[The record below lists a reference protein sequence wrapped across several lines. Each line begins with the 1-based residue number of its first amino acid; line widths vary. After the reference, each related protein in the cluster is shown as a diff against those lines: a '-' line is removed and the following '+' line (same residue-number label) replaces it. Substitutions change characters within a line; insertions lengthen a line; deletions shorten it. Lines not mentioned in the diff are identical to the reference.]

1 MAPRA
6 YNAGIVG
13 WGDAGLFKGMLV
25 GLPGQ
30 KGVGKLQSVANG
42 RCTLSIFYSIHRSED
57 IECNVSDVTRAFLS
71 PQTRAYVLDKDWT
84 RVGRISDYLQQ
95 ENGLVTY
102 EVRFPNGKQEDFSE
116 VDLYV
121 RPWNAPED
129 PAEMLAA
136 GAAESQFLH
145 DRRQAAL
152 KPLRALTS
160 AAQGL
165 TALLSAGIDF
175 VPHQVAA
182 VRRVLSDPI
191 QRYLLADEVGL
202 GKTIE
207 AGLIIR
213 QHLID
218 NPDTKVLIAT
228 PSALRHQWRKELAEK
243 LRLDQFGE
251 PFECCSHADIA
262 RVTRIPDVLVVDEAH
277 HLVGVEA
284 GPLDAS
290 AARLRE
296 LARDVPVL
304 LLLSATPPLG
314 DEAKFLALLNL
325 LDPLTH
331 PLDDLDGFRAKL
343 KQRRTIGRL
352 LLSLDPDASG
362 LVLRQRGAELVRTFP
377 DDAVVQGLAP
387 RMIAATREAPELLAD
402 LCGALKEHVAD
413 SYRIHH
419 RLIRSRRADAQGWE
433 FQPRGPESDVL
444 THLRIES
451 DPSDG
456 LATILSTIEDWR
468 SAAVDSRVDHDIGA
482 ALLAARY
489 REILDAVSQGSDALR
504 AWLSVATAIFAGE
517 AEILDALREQAEAY
531 DNADRIEIMVEST
544 RRLLKTMRSDTDQPK
559 IVVFATT
566 PAMATAF
573 HNALIE
579 AADGP
584 LCLLLASTINDDDE
598 NVVARFT
605 HSRSAAVLTVDRSAE
620 EGLNLSF
627 ADAIVHLDLPLSA
640 ARIEQRIGR
649 LDRYGRRQGII
660 RHRILLPSDEDNSPF
675 AAWHSFLAEGLSIF
689 YRSISDVQFLLD
701 DFEAQALEALLISG
715 PDALIGLAANIRAQ
729 IAEERK
735 SQDEQYAL
743 DRIALAEEPVE
754 TLIQALDDA
763 EADEAA
769 LEAGVDQWLI
779 GTLQLKKRPFAWPEE
794 DPFKLSIVKQTLIP
808 KSPWQ
813 QQLELNDS
821 QPLTWK
827 RRIATR
833 RTAVTLLRPGTP
845 LIDVVSRFT
854 RWDDRGTAFITHR
867 TVANWLGDA
876 WIGFKL
882 CFTIESNLDIADL
895 LAPSRAELAASRRA
909 QRYFAQTEETLF
921 IDINGDPVIDPLLLL
936 HLSKPYNGHG
946 KRPASDLNLGSRPHI
961 LAEYIDPAAFPAVCR
976 RVRDNARQTFST
988 QPALLEAIKQAT
1000 RLATNDLQRRRSRI
1014 RRRQSAGDTMAR
1026 EDIALIESILPSIA
1040 SPAIRLDAMGCF
1052 ILGTAVPVKFR
1063 HG

>member
-1 MAPRA
+1 
-6 YNAGIVG
+6 
-13 WGDAGLFKGMLV
+13 MLV
-25 GLPGQ
+25 GLPGH
-30 KGVGKLQSVANG
+30 KGVGKLEAAADG
-42 RCTLSIFYSIHRSED
+42 RCSISVFYSLNRRET
-57 IECNVSDVTRAFLS
+57 IECDVSEIERAYLS
-71 PQTRAYVLDKDWT
+71 PQTRAYVRDGDRT
-84 RVGRISDYLQQ
+84 RVGRVRDYLQH

-102 EVRFPNGKQEDFSE
+102 EIRFPNGKQEDFNE
-116 VDLYV
+116 LDLFV

-136 GAAESQFLH
+136 GGAESQFLH

-152 KPLRALTS
+152 TPLRGLSS

-218 NPDTKVLIAT
+218 NPDTEVLIAT
-228 PSALRHQWRKELAEK
+228 PSALCEQWRRELSDK
-243 LRLDQFGE
+243 LRLDQFGA
-251 PFECCSHADIA
+251 PFECCSHTDIA
-262 RVTRIPDVLVVDEAH
+262 RVSRTPDVLVVDEAH
-277 HLVGVEA
+277 HLVGLDD
-284 GPLDAS
+284 GPLAAS

-314 DEAKFLALLNL
+314 EEARFLALLNL

-331 PLDDLDGFRAKL
+331 PLDDLDGFRLKL
-343 KQRRTIGRL
+343 EQRRAIGRL

-362 LVLRQRGAELVRTFP
+362 IVLRQRGAELVRSFP
-377 DDAVVQGLAP
+377 DDPVVQDLAP
-387 RMIAATREAPELLAD
+387 QMIAATRETPERLVD

-413 SYRIHH
+413 SYRIHQ

-433 FQPRGPESDVL
+433 FRPRGPDGGAM
-444 THLRIES
+444 THVRTEG
-451 DPSDG
+451 DPSDD
-456 LATILSTIEDWR
+456 LAVLLGTLEDWR
-468 SAAVDSRVDHDIGA
+468 SAAVDSLVEGGEGA
-482 ALLAARY
+482 PLLSTRY
-489 REILDAVSQGSDALR
+489 RDLLGAVSEGADAFR
-504 AWLSVATAIFAGE
+504 AWLAAATPIFAGE
-517 AEILDALREQAEAY
+517 AEILDALRDQAEEY
-531 DNADRIEIMVEST
+531 DDADRIETMVESV
-544 RRLLKTMRSDTDQPK
+544 RRLIKTLRIDIDHPK

-566 PAMATAF
+566 TGLAAAF
-573 HNALIE
+573 HEALE
-579 AADGP
+579 NGLDDTP
-584 LCLLLASTINDDDE
+584 CLLLVEGGEAGDDDE
-598 NVVARFT
+598 DGVGAFAQAPDT
-605 HSRSAAVLTVDRSAE
+605 AVLIVDRSAE

-627 ADAIVHLDLPLSA
+627 ADAIVHLDLPMSA

-660 RHRILLPSDEDNSPF
+660 RHRILLPSDEDESPF
-675 AAWHSFLAEGLSIF
+675 AAWLTLLADGLSIF
-689 YRSISDVQFLLD
+689 HRSISDVQFLLE
-701 DFEAQALEALLISG
+701 DFETRVLDALLLTG
-715 PDALIGLAANIRAQ
+715 PHALVSLTEEIRSQ
-729 IAEERK
+729 IADERK

-743 DRIALAEEPVE
+743 DRIALAEEPIE
-754 TLIQALDDA
+754 TFIQALDDA

-794 DPFKLSIVKQTLIP
+794 DPFKLGITKETLIP
-808 KSPWQ
+808 RLPWQ
-813 QQLELNDS
+813 QQLELDDS
-821 QPLTWK
+821 QPLSWK

-845 LIDVVSRFT
+845 LVDVLTRFT
-854 RWDDRGTAFITHR
+854 RWDDRGTAFVTYR
-867 TVANWLGDA
+867 PVSDWCNDV

-882 CFTIESNLDIADL
+882 CFTIEPSLDMADL

-909 QRYFAQTEETLF
+909 QRYFAQSEQTLF
-921 IDINGDPVIDPLLLL
+921 IDINGEAVTDPALLAV
-936 HLSKPYNGHG
+936 LSKPYNSHG
-946 KRPASDLNLGSRPHI
+946 KGPSADINLGSRPHI
-961 LAEYIDPAAFPAVCR
+961 LADYIDPSVFPVVCR
-976 RVRDNARQTFST
+976 RVRDGARQTLSE
-988 QPALLEAIKQAT
+988 QPAVLDAITAAT
-1000 RLATNDLQRRRSRI
+1000 TLAASDLQRRRNRLQH
-1014 RRRQSAGDTMAR
+1014 RQSAGDTMAR

-1052 ILGTAVPVKFR
+1052 ILGTAIARSV

>member
-1 MAPRA
+1 
-6 YNAGIVG
+6 
-13 WGDAGLFKGMLV
+13 MLV
-25 GLPGQ
+25 ELPGQ
-30 KGVGKLQSVANG
+30 KGVGKLQSAADG
-42 RCTLSIFYSIHRSED
+42 RCVISIFRSIQHSEE
-57 IECNVSDVTRAFLS
+57 IECEIGAVARAYLS
-71 PQTRAYVLDKDWT
+71 PQTRAYVLDDERM

-102 EVRFPNGKQEDFSE
+102 EVRFPNGKKMDFSE
-116 VDLYV
+116 IELFV

-136 GAAESQFLH
+136 GAAESQYLH

-152 KPLRALTS
+152 SPLRTLTS

-165 TALLSAGIDF
+165 TALISAGIDF

-218 NPDTKVLIAT
+218 NPDTEVLIAT
-228 PSALRHQWRKELAEK
+228 PGALCEQWRRELSEK

-262 RVTRIPDVLVVDEAH
+262 RVTRTPDVLVVDEAH
-277 HLVGVEA
+277 HLVGLEG
-284 GPLDAS
+284 GPLAAS
-290 AARLRE
+290 ATRLRE

-314 DEAKFLALLNL
+314 EEARFLALLNL

-331 PLDDLDGFRAKL
+331 PLDDLDGFRLKL
-343 KQRRTIGRL
+343 EQRRAIGRL

-362 LVLRQRGAELVRTFP
+362 IVLRQRGAELVRSFP
-377 DDAVVQGLAP
+377 DDPVVQDLAP
-387 RMIAATREAPELLAD
+387 QLIEATRAAPERLVD

-413 SYRIHH
+413 SYRIHQ

-433 FQPRGPESDVL
+433 FRPRGPDGGAMPHVRTEG
-444 THLRIES
+444 
-451 DPSDG
+451 DPSDSLVVLLG
-456 LATILSTIEDWR
+456 TIEDWR
-468 SAAVDSRVDHDIGA
+468 SAAVDSLVDGNA
-482 ALLAARY
+482 GSPLLAARY
-489 REILDAVSQGSDALR
+489 RDLLGAVSEGADALR
-504 AWLSVATAIFAGE
+504 VWLASVVPIFAGE
-517 AEILDALREQAEAY
+517 AEILDALRDQAEEY
-531 DNADRIEIMVEST
+531 DDADRIETMVESV
-544 RRLLKTMRSDTDQPK
+544 RRLIKTLRTDVAHPK
-559 IVVFATT
+559 IVVFAT
-566 PAMATAF
+566 ATALAAAF
-573 HNALIE
+573 HEALE
-579 AADGP
+579 DELDDTP
-584 LCLLLASTINDDDE
+584 CLLLIEGGEAVDDDE
-598 NVVARFT
+598 EGVAAFAQAPD
-605 HSRSAAVLTVDRSAE
+605 AAVLIVDRSAE

-649 LDRYGRRQGII
+649 LDRYGRRHGII
-660 RHRILLPSDEDNSPF
+660 RHRILLPSDEDECAFS
-675 AAWHSFLAEGLSIF
+675 AWQTLLADGLSIF
-689 YRSISDVQFLLD
+689 HRSISDVQFLLE
-701 DFEAQALEALLISG
+701 DFETRALDALLMTG
-715 PDALIGLAANIRAQ
+715 PDALVGLAEEIRSQ
-729 IAEERK
+729 IADERK

-754 TLIQALDDA
+754 TFIQALDDA

-769 LEAGVDQWLI
+769 LETGVDRWLI
-779 GTLQLKKRPFAWPEE
+779 GALQLKKRPFAWPEE
-794 DPFKLSIVKQTLIP
+794 DPFKLGITKQTLIP
-808 KSPWQ
+808 RIPWQ
-813 QQLELNDS
+813 QQLELDDS
-821 QPLTWK
+821 QPLSWK

-833 RTAVTLLRPGTP
+833 RAAVTLLRPGTP
-845 LIDVVSRFT
+845 LIDMLVRFT
-854 RWDDRGTAFITHR
+854 RWDDRGTAFVTYR
-867 TVANWLGDA
+867 PVADWRDDA

-882 CFTIESNLDIADL
+882 CFTIEPSLDMADL

-909 QRYFAQTEETLF
+909 QRYFAQREQTLF
-921 IDINGDPVIDPLLLL
+921 IDINGDTVTNPALLAV
-936 HLSKPYNGHG
+936 LSKPYNGHVKG
-946 KRPASDLNLGSRPHI
+946 PGSDINLGSRPHI
-961 LAEYIDPAAFPAVCR
+961 LADYIDLAAFPAVCR
-976 RVRDNARQTFST
+976 SVRDGARQTLSE
-988 QPALLEAIKQAT
+988 QPAVLEMITAAMT
-1000 RLATNDLQRRRSRI
+1000 LAASDLQRRRNRLQ
-1014 RRRQSAGDTMAR
+1014 RRQSAGDTMAR

-1052 ILGTAVPVKFR
+1052 ILGGAIAKSA

>member
-1 MAPRA
+1 
-6 YNAGIVG
+6 
-13 WGDAGLFKGMLV
+13 MLV

-30 KGVGKLQSVANG
+30 KGVGKLQSAADG
-42 RCTLSIFYSIHRSED
+42 RCTVSIFYSIQRGED
-57 IECNVSDVTRAFLS
+57 IECDVSEVTRAFLS
-71 PQTRAYVLDKDWT
+71 PQTRAYVLDEDRM

-102 EVRFPNGKQEDFSE
+102 EVRFPNGKQKDFSE
-116 VDLYV
+116 VDLFV

-152 KPLRALTS
+152 TPLRALTS

-218 NPDTKVLIAT
+218 NPETEVLIAT
-228 PSALRHQWRKELAEK
+228 PSALCGQWRHELAEK

-251 PFECCSHADIA
+251 PFECCSHADLV

-277 HLVGVEA
+277 HLVGLEA
-284 GPLDAS
+284 GPLAAS
-290 AARLRE
+290 AARLRD

-314 DEAKFLALLNL
+314 EKAKFLALLNL

-331 PLDDLDGFRAKL
+331 PLDDLDGFRVKL
-343 KQRRTIGRL
+343 EQRRAIGRL

-362 LVLRQRGAELVRTFP
+362 LVLRQRGAELERTFP
-377 DDAVVQGLAP
+377 DDPVVQSLAP
-387 RMIAATREAPELLAD
+387 QMIAATREAPERLVD
-402 LCGALKEHVAD
+402 LCGALKEHIAD
-413 SYRIHH
+413 SYRIHQ

-433 FQPRGPESDVL
+433 FRPRGPDGHAL

-451 DPSDG
+451 DPSDD
-456 LATILSTIEDWR
+456 LATLLSTLEDWR

-482 ALLAARY
+482 SMLASRY
-489 REILDAVSQGSDALR
+489 RDILEAISQGSDVLR
-504 AWLSVATAIFAGE
+504 AWLEDATAIFNGE
-517 AEILDALREQAEAY
+517 AEILDALREQAEDY
-531 DNADRIEIMVEST
+531 DDADRIETMVEST
-544 RRLLKTMRSDTDQPK
+544 RRLVKTLRSDIDHPK
-559 IVVFATT
+559 IVVFASA

-573 HNALIE
+573 HDALIE
-579 AADGP
+579 AVDGP
-584 LCLLLASTINDDDE
+584 LCLRLVDAVDGDEDLDDE
-598 NVVARFT
+598 DVAAQFA
-605 HSRSAAVLTVDRSAE
+605 HSQGAAILTVDRSAE

-649 LDRYGRRQGII
+649 LDRYGRLQGII
-660 RHRILLPSDEDNSPF
+660 RHRILLPSDEDDSPF
-675 AAWHSFLAEGLSIF
+675 AAWQTLLAQGFSIF
-689 YRSISDVQFLLD
+689 HRSISDVQFLLD
-701 DFEAQALEALLISG
+701 DFETRALEALLMSG
-715 PDALIGLAANIRAQ
+715 PDALVGFAADIRAQ

-754 TLIQALDDA
+754 TFIQALDDA

-779 GTLQLKKRPFAWPEE
+779 GALQLKKRPFAWPEE
-794 DPFKLSIVKQTLIP
+794 DPFKLGIVKQTLIP
-808 KSPWQ
+808 KLPWQ
-813 QQLELNDS
+813 QQLELDDS
-821 QPLTWK
+821 QPLSWK

-845 LIDVVSRFT
+845 LIDVLTRFT

-867 TVANWLGDA
+867 TVADWLGDA

-882 CFTIESNLDIADL
+882 CFTIEPSLDIADL
-895 LAPSRAELAASRRA
+895 LAPSRAELASSRRA
-909 QRYFAQTEETLF
+909 QRYFAQSEDTLF
-921 IDINGDPVIDPLLLL
+921 IDINGDPVTDPVLLA
-936 HLSKPYNGHG
+936 HLSKSYDGHG
-946 KRPASDLNLGSRPHI
+946 KGPGADLNLGSRPHI
-961 LAEYIDPAAFPAVCR
+961 LAEFINAAAFPAVCR
-976 RVRDNARQTFST
+976 RVRDNARQTLSA
-988 QPALLEAIKQAT
+988 QPAVLDAIKAAT
-1000 RLATNDLQRRRSRI
+1000 TLAASDLQRRKSRLE
-1014 RRRQSAGDTMAR
+1014 RRQSAGDSMVR

-1052 ILGTAVPVKFR
+1052 ILGTALPTR
-1063 HG
+1063 SSHG

>member
-1 MAPRA
+1 MTRRA
-6 YNAGIVG
+6 IGGNRQ
-13 WGDAGLFKGMLV
+13 GDAGLFRGMLV
-25 GLPGQ
+25 ELPGQ
-30 KGVGKLQSVANG
+30 KGVGKLQSAAEG
-42 RCTLSIFYSIHRSED
+42 RCVISIFHSIQRSED
-57 IECNVSDVTRAFLS
+57 IECEVGAVARAYLS
-71 PQTRAYVLDKDWT
+71 PQTRAYVLDEDRM

-102 EVRFPNGKQEDFSE
+102 EVRFPNGKQKDFTE
-116 VDLYV
+116 IDLFV

-136 GAAESQFLH
+136 GASESQYLH

-152 KPLRALTS
+152 TPLRALTS

-218 NPDTKVLIAT
+218 NPDTEVLIAT
-228 PSALRHQWRKELAEK
+228 PSALCEQWRRELSEK

-251 PFECCSHADIA
+251 PFECCSHAEIA
-262 RVTRIPDVLVVDEAH
+262 RVARTPDVLVVDEAH
-277 HLVGVEA
+277 HLVGLED
-284 GPLDAS
+284 GLLSAS
-290 AARLRE
+290 AARLRQ

-314 DEAKFLALLNL
+314 EEARFLALLNL

-331 PLDDLDGFRAKL
+331 PLDDLEGFRLKL
-343 KQRRTIGRL
+343 EQRRAIGRL

-362 LVLRQRGAELVRTFP
+362 IVLRQRGAELVRSFP
-377 DDAVVQGLAP
+377 DDPVVQDLAP
-387 RMIAATREAPELLAD
+387 QLIEATREAPERLVD
-402 LCGALKEHVAD
+402 LCGALKEHIAD
-413 SYRIHH
+413 SYRIHQ

-433 FQPRGPESDVL
+433 FRPRGPDGGAM
-444 THLRIES
+444 THVRTEG
-451 DPSDG
+451 DPSDD
-456 LATILSTIEDWR
+456 LAVLLGTLEDWR
-468 SAAVDSRVDHDIGA
+468 SAAVDSLVDGDAGSP
-482 ALLAARY
+482 LLAARY
-489 REILDAVSQGSDALR
+489 RDLLGAVSGGADALR
-504 AWLSVATAIFAGE
+504 AWLAGAMPIFAGE
-517 AEILDALREQAEAY
+517 AEILDALREQAQDY
-531 DNADRIEIMVEST
+531 DDADRIETMVESV
-544 RRLLKTMRSDTDQPK
+544 RRLIKTLRADVDHPK
-559 IVVFATT
+559 IVVFAT
-566 PAMATAF
+566 AEALATAF
-573 HNALIE
+573 HEALEE
-579 AADGP
+579 ALSDTPCFLLVSGGDAGDDNEDG
-584 LCLLLASTINDDDE
+584 
-598 NVVARFT
+598 VAAFAQAPD
-605 HSRSAAVLTVDRSAE
+605 AAVLIGDRTAE

-660 RHRILLPSDEDNSPF
+660 RHRILLPSDEDESPF
-675 AAWHSFLAEGLSIF
+675 AAWQALLADGLSIF
-689 YRSISDVQFLLD
+689 HRSISDVQFLLD
-701 DFEAQALEALLISG
+701 DFETRTLDTLLMTG
-715 PDALIGLAANIRAQ
+715 PDALIALAEEIKGQ
-729 IAEERK
+729 IADERK

-754 TLIQALDDA
+754 TFIQALDDA

-779 GTLQLKKRPFAWPEE
+779 GTLQLKKRPYAWPEE
-794 DPFKLSIVKQTLIP
+794 DPFKLGMTKQTLIP
-808 KSPWQ
+808 RLPWQ
-813 QQLELNDS
+813 QQLELDDS
-821 QPLTWK
+821 QPLSWK

-845 LIDVVSRFT
+845 LIDVLTRFT
-854 RWDDRGTAFITHR
+854 RWDDRGTAFVTYR
-867 TVANWLGDA
+867 PVADWLGDP

-882 CFTIESNLDIADL
+882 CFTIEPSLDIADL

-909 QRYFAQTEETLF
+909 QRYFAQSEQTLF
-921 IDINGDPVIDPLLLL
+921 IDVNGDAVADPALLGV
-936 HLSKPYNGHG
+936 LSKPYNGHG
-946 KRPASDLNLGSRPHI
+946 KGPNADINLGSRPHI
-961 LAEYIDPAAFPAVCR
+961 LAGYIDPAAFPAVCR
-976 RVRDNARQTFST
+976 RVRDGARQTLSE
-988 QPALLEAIKQAT
+988 QPAFLDAITAAAN
-1000 RLATNDLQRRRSRI
+1000 LAKSDLQRRRNRLQ
-1014 RRRQSAGDTMAR
+1014 RRQSAGDTMAR

-1040 SPAIRLDAMGCF
+1040 SPTIRLDAMGCF
-1052 ILGTAVPVKFR
+1052 ILGAALPR
-1063 HG
+1063 SANG

>member
-1 MAPRA
+1 
-6 YNAGIVG
+6 
-13 WGDAGLFKGMLV
+13 MLV

-30 KGVGKLQSVANG
+30 KGVGKLQSAVDG
-42 RCTLSIFYSIHRSED
+42 RCTVSIFHSIQRSEE
-57 IECNVSDVTRAFLS
+57 IECDVDDVARAYLS
-71 PQTRAYVLDKDWT
+71 PQTRAYVLDDERM
-84 RVGRISDYLQQ
+84 RVGRISDYLQH
-95 ENGLVTY
+95 ENGLITY
-102 EVRFPNGKQEDFSE
+102 EVRFPNGKQKDFSE
-116 VDLYV
+116 VDLFV

-136 GAAESQFLH
+136 GAAESQYLH

-152 KPLRALTS
+152 TPLRTLTS

-218 NPDTKVLIAT
+218 NPDTEVLIAT
-228 PSALRHQWRKELAEK
+228 PGALCEQWRRELSEK

-262 RVTRIPDVLVVDEAH
+262 RVTRTPDVLVVDEAH
-277 HLVGVEA
+277 HLVGLEG
-284 GPLDAS
+284 GPLAAS
-290 AARLRE
+290 ATRLRE

-314 DEAKFLALLNL
+314 EEARFLALLNL

-331 PLDDLDGFRAKL
+331 PLDDLDGFRLKL
-343 KQRRTIGRL
+343 EQRRAIGRL

-362 LVLRQRGAELVRTFP
+362 IVLRQRGAELVRSFP
-377 DDAVVQGLAP
+377 DDPVVQDLAP
-387 RMIAATREAPELLAD
+387 QLIEATRAEPERLVD

-413 SYRIHH
+413 SYRIHQ

-433 FQPRGPESDVL
+433 FRPRGPDGAAM
-444 THLRIES
+444 THVRTEG
-451 DPSDG
+451 DPSDDLVVLLG
-456 LATILSTIEDWR
+456 TIEDWR
-468 SAAVDSRVDHDIGA
+468 SAAVDSLVDGDAGSP
-482 ALLAARY
+482 LLAARY
-489 REILDAVSQGSDALR
+489 RDLLGAVSEGADALR
-504 AWLSVATAIFAGE
+504 VWLASVVPIFAGE
-517 AEILDALREQAEAY
+517 AEILDALRDQAEEY
-531 DNADRIEIMVEST
+531 DDADRIETMVESV
-544 RRLLKTMRSDTDQPK
+544 RRLIKTLRADVDHPK
-559 IVVFATT
+559 IVVFAT
-566 PAMATAF
+566 ATALAAAF
-573 HNALIE
+573 HEALE
-579 AADGP
+579 DALDGTP
-584 LCLLLASTINDDDE
+584 CLLIIEGGDAVDDDE
-598 NVVARFT
+598 DGVSAFEQAPD
-605 HSRSAAVLTVDRSAE
+605 AAVLIVDRTAE

-649 LDRYGRRQGII
+649 LDRYGRRHGII
-660 RHRILLPSDEDNSPF
+660 RHRILLPSDEDESAF
-675 AAWHSFLAEGLSIF
+675 SAWQTLLADGLSIF
-689 YRSISDVQFLLD
+689 HRSISDVQFLLE
-701 DFEAQALEALLISG
+701 DFETRALDALLMTG
-715 PDALIGLAANIRAQ
+715 PDALVGLAEEIRSQ

-754 TLIQALDDA
+754 TFIQALDDA

-769 LEAGVDQWLI
+769 LEAGVDRWLI

-794 DPFKLSIVKQTLIP
+794 DPFKLGITKQTLIP
-808 KSPWQ
+808 RLPWQ
-813 QQLELNDS
+813 QLLELDDS

-833 RTAVTLLRPGTP
+833 RTVVTLLRPGTP
-845 LIDVVSRFT
+845 LIDVLARFT
-854 RWDDRGTAFITHR
+854 RWDDRGTAFVTYR
-867 TVANWLGDA
+867 PVADWRDDA

-882 CFTIESNLDIADL
+882 CFTIEPSLDMADL

-909 QRYFAQTEETLF
+909 QRYFAQSEQTLF
-921 IDINGDPVIDPLLLL
+921 IDINGDAVTDPTLLAA
-936 HLSKPYNGHG
+936 LSKPYSGHG
-946 KRPASDLNLGSRPHI
+946 NGPSADINLGSRPHI
-961 LAEYIDPAAFPAVCR
+961 LADYIDPAAFPAVCR
-976 RVRDNARQTFST
+976 RVRDGARQTLSE
-988 QPALLEAIKQAT
+988 QPAVLEAITAAT
-1000 RLATNDLQRRRSRI
+1000 ALAASDLQRRRNRLQ
-1014 RRRQSAGDTMAR
+1014 RRQSAGDTMAR

-1052 ILGTAVPVKFR
+1052 ILGGALTRSAR
-1063 HG
+1063 G

>member
-1 MAPRA
+1 
-6 YNAGIVG
+6 
-13 WGDAGLFKGMLV
+13 MLV
-25 GLPGQ
+25 ELPGQ
-30 KGVGKLQSVANG
+30 KGVGKLQSAAEG
-42 RCTLSIFYSIHRSED
+42 RCVVSIFHSIQRSED
-57 IECNVSDVTRAFLS
+57 IECEVGAVVRAYLS
-71 PQTRAYVLDKDWT
+71 PQTRAYVLDDERM

-102 EVRFPNGKQEDFSE
+102 EVRFPNGKQKDFSE
-116 VDLYV
+116 IDLFV

-136 GAAESQFLH
+136 GAAESQYLH

-152 KPLRALTS
+152 TPLRSLTS

-165 TALLSAGIDF
+165 TSLLSAGIDF

-218 NPDTKVLIAT
+218 NPDTEVLIAT
-228 PSALRHQWRKELAEK
+228 PSALCEQWRRELSEK

-251 PFECCSHADIA
+251 PFECCSHAEIERVA
-262 RVTRIPDVLVVDEAH
+262 RTPDVLVVDEAH
-277 HLVGVEA
+277 HLVGFED
-284 GPLDAS
+284 GPHSAS

-314 DEAKFLALLNL
+314 EEAGFLALLNL

-331 PLDDLDGFRAKL
+331 PLDDLDGFRLKL
-343 KQRRTIGRL
+343 EQRRAIGRL

-362 LVLRQRGAELVRTFP
+362 IVLRQRGAELVRSFP
-377 DDAVVQGLAP
+377 DDPVVQVLAP
-387 RMIAATREAPELLAD
+387 RLIEATREAPERLVD
-402 LCGALKEHVAD
+402 LCGALKEHIAD
-413 SYRIHH
+413 SYRIHQ

-433 FQPRGPESDVL
+433 FRPRGPDGGAM
-444 THLRIES
+444 THVRTEG
-451 DPSDG
+451 DPSDK
-456 LATILSTIEDWR
+456 LAVLLGTLEDWR
-468 SAAVDSRVDHDIGA
+468 SAAVDSLVDGDAGA
-482 ALLAARY
+482 PLLAARY
-489 REILDAVSQGSDALR
+489 RNLLGAVSEGADALR
-504 AWLSVATAIFAGE
+504 ALLAGVMPIFAGE
-517 AEILDALREQAEAY
+517 AEILDALREQAQDY
-531 DNADRIEIMVEST
+531 DDADRIATMVESV
-544 RRLLKTMRSDTDQPK
+544 RRLIKTLRADVDQPK
-559 IVVFATT
+559 IVVFAT
-566 PAMATAF
+566 AEALATAF
-573 HNALIE
+573 HGALEE
-579 AADGP
+579 ALGDTLCFLLVSGGDAGEDG
-584 LCLLLASTINDDDE
+584 
-598 NVVARFT
+598 VAAFAQVPD
-605 HSRSAAVLTVDRSAE
+605 AAVLIGDRTAE

-660 RHRILLPSDEDNSPF
+660 RHRILLPSDEDESPF
-675 AAWHSFLAEGLSIF
+675 AAWLALLADGLSIF
-689 YRSISDVQFLLD
+689 HRSISDVQFLLE
-701 DFEAQALEALLISG
+701 DFETRALDTLLMSG
-715 PDALIGLAANIRAQ
+715 PNALVALAEEIKGQ
-729 IAEERK
+729 IADERK

-754 TLIQALDDA
+754 TFIQALDDA

-779 GTLQLKKRPFAWPEE
+779 DTLQLKKRPYAWPEE
-794 DPFKLSIVKQTLIP
+794 DPFKLGITKQTLIP
-808 KSPWQ
+808 RLPWQ
-813 QQLELNDS
+813 QQLELDDS
-821 QPLTWK
+821 QPLSWK

-845 LIDVVSRFT
+845 LIDVLARFT
-854 RWDDRGTAFITHR
+854 RWDDRGTAFVTYR
-867 TVANWLGDA
+867 PVADWFGDA

-882 CFTIESNLDIADL
+882 CFTIEPNLDIADL

-909 QRYFAQTEETLF
+909 QRYFAQSEQTLF
-921 IDINGDPVIDPLLLL
+921 IDINGETVIDPALLAI
-936 HLSKPYNGHG
+936 LSKPYNGHG
-946 KRPASDLNLGSRPHI
+946 KGPSADINLGSRPRI
-961 LAEYIDPAAFPAVCR
+961 LADYIDPAVFPAVCR
-976 RVRDNARQTFST
+976 RVRNGARQTLSE
-988 QPALLEAIKQAT
+988 QPAVLDAITAAT
-1000 RLATNDLQRRRSRI
+1000 TLAASDLQRRRNRLQ
-1014 RRRQSAGDTMAR
+1014 RRQSAGDSMAR

-1052 ILGTAVPVKFR
+1052 ILGGALAR
-1063 HG
+1063 SAHG

>member
-1 MAPRA
+1 M
-6 YNAGIVG
+6 
-13 WGDAGLFKGMLV
+13 
-25 GLPGQ
+25 PGG
-30 KGVGKLQSVANG
+30 KGVGKLQSVIDG
-42 RCTLSIFYSIHRSED
+42 RCTVSIFYSIQRSED
-57 IECNVSDVTRAFLS
+57 IECDVSDVARAFLS
-71 PQTRAYVLDKDWT
+71 PQTRAYVLDNDRI

-95 ENGLVTY
+95 ESGLVTY
-102 EVRFPNGKQEDFSE
+102 EVRFPNGQQKDFSE
-116 VDLYV
+116 IDLFV

-152 KPLRALTS
+152 TPLRALTS

-165 TALLSAGIDF
+165 TALLSAGVDF

-218 NPDTKVLIAT
+218 NPETEVLIAT
-228 PSALRHQWRKELAEK
+228 PSALCGQWQQELAEK

-262 RVTRIPDVLVVDEAH
+262 RVTRTPDVLVVDEAH
-277 HLVGVEA
+277 HLVGLEA
-284 GPLDAS
+284 GPLAAS
-290 AARLRE
+290 ATRLRE

-314 DEAKFLALLNL
+314 EEAKFLALLNL

-331 PLDDLDGFRAKL
+331 PLDDLDGFRVKL
-343 KQRRTIGRL
+343 EQRRAIGRL

-362 LVLRQRGAELVRTFP
+362 LVLRQRGTELERTFP
-377 DDAVVQGLAP
+377 DDPVVQSLAP
-387 RMIAATREAPELLAD
+387 QMIAATREAPERLVD
-402 LCGALKEHVAD
+402 LCGALKEHIAD
-413 SYRIHH
+413 SYRIHQ

-433 FQPRGPESDVL
+433 FRPRGPEGNAL
-444 THLRIES
+444 THLRAES
-451 DPSDG
+451 DPSDD
-456 LATILSTIEDWR
+456 LAVLLSTLEDWR
-468 SAAVDSRVDHDIGA
+468 SAAVDSRVDNDIGA
-482 ALLAARY
+482 APLASRY
-489 REILDAVSQGSDALR
+489 RDILGAISEGSDALR
-504 AWLSVATAIFAGE
+504 AWLAGATALFAGE
-517 AEILDALREQAEAY
+517 AEILDALRQQAEDY
-531 DNADRIEIMVEST
+531 DDADRVETMVEST
-544 RRLLKTMRSDTDQPK
+544 RRLLKTLRSDIEHPK
-559 IVVFATT
+559 IVVFASA

-573 HNALIE
+573 HEALIN
-579 AADGP
+579 AVDGS
-584 LCLLLASTINDDDE
+584 LCLRPADAYDGHDDLDDQD
-598 NVVARFT
+598 VVAQFA
-605 HSRSAAVLTVDRSAE
+605 HSQGAAILTVDRSAE

-660 RHRILLPSDEDNSPF
+660 RHRILLPSDEDDSPF
-675 AAWHSFLAEGLSIF
+675 AAWQTLLAEGFSIF
-689 YRSISDVQFLLD
+689 HRSISDVQFLLD
-701 DFEAQALEALLISG
+701 GFEAQALEALLMSG
-715 PDALIGLAANIRAQ
+715 PDALLGLAADIRAQ

-754 TLIQALDDA
+754 TFIQALDDA

-794 DPFKLSIVKQTLIP
+794 DPFKLGIVKQTLIP
-808 KSPWQ
+808 KLPWQ
-813 QQLELNDS
+813 QQLALDDS
-821 QPLTWK
+821 QPLSWK

-845 LIDVVSRFT
+845 LIDVLSRFT

-867 TVANWLGDA
+867 TVTDWLGDA

-882 CFTIESNLDIADL
+882 CFTVEPSLDIADL

-909 QRYFAQTEETLF
+909 QRYFAQSEETLF
-921 IDINGDPVIDPLLLL
+921 IDINGDPVTDPLVLS
-936 HLSKPYNGHG
+936 HLFKPYDGHRKG
-946 KRPASDLNLGSRPHI
+946 PGIDLNLGSRPLI
-961 LAEYIDPAAFPAVCR
+961 LAEFIDPALFPAVCR
-976 RVRDNARQTFST
+976 RVRDNARQTLSA
-988 QPALLEAIKQAT
+988 QPAVLDAIKAAT
-1000 RLATNDLQRRRSRI
+1000 TLAASDLQRRKSRLQ
-1014 RRRQSAGDTMAR
+1014 RRQSAGDKMAR

-1052 ILGTAVPVKFR
+1052 ILGTAIHAR
-1063 HG
+1063 SGLG

>member
-1 MAPRA
+1 
-6 YNAGIVG
+6 
-13 WGDAGLFKGMLV
+13 MLV
-25 GLPGQ
+25 ELPGQ
-30 KGVGKLQSVANG
+30 KGVGKLQSAAEG
-42 RCTLSIFYSIHRSED
+42 RCVVSIFHSIQRSED
-57 IECNVSDVTRAFLS
+57 IECEVGAVVRAYLS
-71 PQTRAYVLDKDWT
+71 PQTRAYVLDDERM

-102 EVRFPNGKQEDFSE
+102 EVRFPNGKQKDFSE
-116 VDLYV
+116 IDLFV

-136 GAAESQFLH
+136 GAAESQYLH

-152 KPLRALTS
+152 TPLRSLTS

-165 TALLSAGIDF
+165 TSLLSAGIDF

-218 NPDTKVLIAT
+218 NPDTEVLIAT
-228 PSALRHQWRKELAEK
+228 PSALCEQWRRELSEK

-251 PFECCSHADIA
+251 PFECCSHAEIERVA
-262 RVTRIPDVLVVDEAH
+262 RTPDVLVVDEAH
-277 HLVGVEA
+277 HLVGLED
-284 GPLDAS
+284 GPLSAS

-314 DEAKFLALLNL
+314 EEARFLALLNL

-331 PLDDLDGFRAKL
+331 PLDDLDGFRLKL
-343 KQRRTIGRL
+343 EQRRAIGRL

-362 LVLRQRGAELVRTFP
+362 IVLRQRGAELVRSFP
-377 DDAVVQGLAP
+377 DDPVVQDLAP
-387 RMIAATREAPELLAD
+387 QLIEATREAPERLVD
-402 LCGALKEHVAD
+402 LCGALKEHIAD
-413 SYRIHH
+413 SYRIHQ

-433 FQPRGPESDVL
+433 FRPRGPDGGAL
-444 THLRIES
+444 THVRTEG
-451 DPSDG
+451 DPSDN
-456 LATILSTIEDWR
+456 LAVLLGTLEDWR
-468 SAAVDSRVDHDIGA
+468 SAAVDSLVDGDA
-482 ALLAARY
+482 RAPLLAARY
-489 REILDAVSQGSDALR
+489 RDLLGAVSQGADALR
-504 AWLSVATAIFAGE
+504 AWLAGVMPIFAGE
-517 AEILDALREQAEAY
+517 AEILDALREQAQGY
-531 DNADRIEIMVEST
+531 DDADRTETMVESV
-544 RRLLKTMRSDTDQPK
+544 RRLIKTLRADVDQPK
-559 IVVFATT
+559 IVVFAT
-566 PAMATAF
+566 AEALATAF
-573 HNALIE
+573 HGALEE
-579 AADGP
+579 ALGDTPCFLLVSGNDAGEDG
-584 LCLLLASTINDDDE
+584 
-598 NVVARFT
+598 VAAFAQVPD
-605 HSRSAAVLTVDRSAE
+605 AAVLIGDRTAE

-660 RHRILLPSDEDNSPF
+660 RHRILLPSDEDESPF
-675 AAWHSFLAEGLSIF
+675 AAWQALLADGLEIF
-689 YRSISDVQFLLD
+689 HRSISDVQFLLE
-701 DFEAQALEALLISG
+701 DFETRALDTLLMTGPNALV
-715 PDALIGLAANIRAQ
+715 ALAEEIKGQ
-729 IAEERK
+729 IADERK

-754 TLIQALDDA
+754 TFIQALDDA

-779 GTLQLKKRPFAWPEE
+779 DTLQLKKRPYAWPEE
-794 DPFKLSIVKQTLIP
+794 DPFKLGITKQTLIP
-808 KSPWQ
+808 RLPWQ
-813 QQLELNDS
+813 QQLELDDS
-821 QPLTWK
+821 QPLSWK

-845 LIDVVSRFT
+845 LIDVLARFT
-854 RWDDRGTAFITHR
+854 RWDDRGTAFVTYR
-867 TVANWLGDA
+867 PVVDWLGDA

-882 CFTIESNLDIADL
+882 CFTIEPSLDIADL

-909 QRYFAQTEETLF
+909 QRYFAQSEQTLF
-921 IDINGDPVIDPLLLL
+921 VDINGEMVVDPALLGV
-936 HLSKPYNGHG
+936 LSKPYNGHG
-946 KRPASDLNLGSRPHI
+946 KGPNADINLGSRPHI
-961 LAEYIDPAAFPAVCR
+961 LAGYIDPAAFPAVCR
-976 RVRDNARQTFST
+976 RVRDGARQTLSE
-988 QPALLEAIKQAT
+988 QPAFLDAITAAAN
-1000 RLATNDLQRRRSRI
+1000 LAASDLQRRRNRLQ
-1014 RRRQSAGDTMAR
+1014 RRQSAGDRMAR
-1026 EDIALIESILPSIA
+1026 EDIALIESILPSIG

-1052 ILGTAVPVKFR
+1052 ILGAALPR
-1063 HG
+1063 SANG

>member
-1 MAPRA
+1 
-6 YNAGIVG
+6 
-13 WGDAGLFKGMLV
+13 MLV

-30 KGVGKLQSVANG
+30 KGIGKLQSATDG
-42 RCTLSIFYSIHRSED
+42 RCTVSIFHSIQRSEE
-57 IECNVSDVTRAFLS
+57 IECVVDDIARAFLS
-71 PQTRAYVLDKDWT
+71 PQTRAYVFDDERM
-84 RVGRISDYLQQ
+84 RVGRISDYLQH

-102 EVRFPNGKQEDFSE
+102 EVRFPNGKLKDFSE
-116 VDLYV
+116 VDLFV

-152 KPLRALTS
+152 TPLRTLSS

-218 NPDTKVLIAT
+218 NPDTEVLIAT
-228 PSALRHQWRKELAEK
+228 PGALCEQWRRELSEK

-251 PFECCSHADIA
+251 PFECCSHADFA
-262 RVTRIPDVLVVDEAH
+262 RVTRTPDVLVVDEAH
-277 HLVGVEA
+277 HLVGLEG
-284 GPLDAS
+284 GPLAAS
-290 AARLRE
+290 ATRLRE

-314 DEAKFLALLNL
+314 EEARFLALLNL

-331 PLDDLDGFRAKL
+331 PLDDLDGFRLKL
-343 KQRRTIGRL
+343 EQRRAIGRL

-362 LVLRQRGAELVRTFP
+362 IVLRQRGAELVRSFP
-377 DDAVVQGLAP
+377 DDPVVQDLAP
-387 RMIAATREAPELLAD
+387 QLIEATRAAPERLVD

-413 SYRIHH
+413 SYRIHQ

-433 FQPRGPESDVL
+433 FRPRGPDGGAM
-444 THLRIES
+444 THVRTEG
-451 DPSDG
+451 DPSDDLVVLLG
-456 LATILSTIEDWR
+456 MIEDWR
-468 SAAVDSRVDHDIGA
+468 SAAVDSLVDGDAGSP
-482 ALLAARY
+482 LLAARY
-489 REILDAVSQGSDALR
+489 RDLLSAVSEGADALR
-504 AWLSVATAIFAGE
+504 VWLASVVPIFAGE
-517 AEILDALREQAEAY
+517 AEILDALRDQAEEY
-531 DNADRIEIMVEST
+531 DDADRIETMVESV
-544 RRLLKTMRSDTDQPK
+544 RRLIKTLRADVDHPK
-559 IVVFATT
+559 IVVFAT
-566 PAMATAF
+566 ATALAAAF
-573 HNALIE
+573 HEALE
-579 AADGP
+579 DALDDTP
-584 LCLLLASTINDDDE
+584 CLLLIEGGEAVDDDE
-598 NVVARFT
+598 EGVAAFAQAPD
-605 HSRSAAVLTVDRSAE
+605 AAVLIIDRTAE

-649 LDRYGRRQGII
+649 LDRYGRRHGII
-660 RHRILLPSDEDNSPF
+660 RHRILLPSDEDESAF
-675 AAWHSFLAEGLSIF
+675 SAWQTLLADGLSIF
-689 YRSISDVQFLLD
+689 HHSISDVQFLLE
-701 DFEAQALEALLISG
+701 DFETRALDALLMTG
-715 PDALIGLAANIRAQ
+715 PDALVGLAEEIRRQ

-754 TLIQALDDA
+754 TFIQALDDA

-794 DPFKLSIVKQTLIP
+794 DPFKLGITKQTLIP
-808 KSPWQ
+808 RLPWQ
-813 QQLELNDS
+813 QLLELDDN

-845 LIDVVSRFT
+845 LIDVLARFT
-854 RWDDRGTAFITHR
+854 RWDDRGTAFVTYR
-867 TVANWLGDA
+867 PVADWRDDA

-882 CFTIESNLDIADL
+882 CFTIEPSLDMADL

-909 QRYFAQTEETLF
+909 QRYFAQSEQTLF
-921 IDINGDPVIDPLLLL
+921 IDINGDAVTDPTLLAA
-936 HLSKPYNGHG
+936 LSKPYSGHG
-946 KRPASDLNLGSRPHI
+946 NGPSADINLGSRPHI
-961 LAEYIDPAAFPAVCR
+961 LADYIDSAAFPAVCR
-976 RVRDNARQTFST
+976 RVRDGARQTLSE
-988 QPALLEAIKQAT
+988 QPAVLEAITAAT
-1000 RLATNDLQRRRSRI
+1000 TLAASDLQRRRNRLQ
-1014 RRRQSAGDTMAR
+1014 RRQSAGDTMAR

-1052 ILGTAVPVKFR
+1052 ILGGALTRSAR
-1063 HG
+1063 G

>member
-1 MAPRA
+1 
-6 YNAGIVG
+6 
-13 WGDAGLFKGMLV
+13 MLV
-25 GLPGQ
+25 ELPGG
-30 KGVGKLQSVANG
+30 KGVGKLQSVTDG
-42 RCTLSIFYSIHRSED
+42 GCTVSIFHSIQRSED
-57 IECNVSDVTRAFLS
+57 IECSVSDVARAFLS
-71 PQTRAYVLDKDWT
+71 PQTRAYVLENERL
-84 RVGRISDYLQQ
+84 RVGRITDYLQQ

-102 EVRFPNGKQEDFSE
+102 EVRFPNGKQKDFSE
-116 VDLYV
+116 IDLFV

-136 GAAESQFLH
+136 GAAESQFLY

-152 KPLRALTS
+152 SPLRALTS

-218 NPDTKVLIAT
+218 NPETEVLIAT
-228 PSALRHQWRKELAEK
+228 PSALCGQWQRELSEK

-277 HLVGVEA
+277 HLVGLED
-284 GPLDAS
+284 GPLAAS
-290 AARLRE
+290 AIRLRE

-314 DEAKFLALLNL
+314 EETKFLALLNL

-331 PLDDLDGFRAKL
+331 PLDDLDGFRVKL
-343 KQRRTIGRL
+343 EQRRAIGRL

-362 LVLRQRGAELVRTFP
+362 LVLRQRGAELERTFP
-377 DDAVVQGLAP
+377 DDPVVQSLAP
-387 RMIAATREAPELLAD
+387 QMIAATREAPERLVD
-402 LCGALKEHVAD
+402 LCGTLKEHIAD
-413 SYRIHH
+413 SYRIHQ

-433 FQPRGPESDVL
+433 FRPRGPEGDAL

-451 DPSDG
+451 DPSDD
-456 LATILSTIEDWR
+456 LATLMSTLEDWR
-468 SAAVDSRVDHDIGA
+468 SAAVDSCVDHDIGTPML
-482 ALLAARY
+482 ALRY
-489 REILDAVSQGSDALR
+489 RDLLEAISQGSDALR
-504 AWLSVATAIFAGE
+504 AWLADATAIFTGE
-517 AEILDALREQAEAY
+517 AEILDALRGQAEDY
-531 DNADRIEIMVEST
+531 DDADRVETMVEST
-544 RRLLKTMRSDTDQPK
+544 RRLLKTLRSEIDHPK
-559 IVVFATT
+559 IVVFAS
-566 PAMATAF
+566 ASAVATAF
-573 HNALIE
+573 HDALTE
-579 AADGP
+579 AVDGP
-584 LCLLLASTINDDDE
+584 LCLRLADAVYRDDDLDDE
-598 NVVARFT
+598 DVVAQFA
-605 HSRSAAVLTVDRSAE
+605 RSQDAAILTLDRSAE

-627 ADAIVHLDLPLSA
+627 ADAIVHLDLPLNA

-660 RHRILLPSDEDNSPF
+660 RHRILLPSDEHDSPF
-675 AAWHSFLAEGLSIF
+675 AAWQSLLAEGFSIF
-689 YRSISDVQFLLD
+689 HRSISDVQFLLD
-701 DFEAQALEALLISG
+701 GFEAQALEALLMSG
-715 PDALIGLAANIRAQ
+715 PDALVGLAEDIRAQ
-729 IAEERK
+729 IADERK

-754 TLIQALDDA
+754 TFIQALDNA

-794 DPFKLSIVKQTLIP
+794 DPFKLGIVKQTLIP
-808 KSPWQ
+808 KLPWQ
-813 QQLELNDS
+813 QQLELDDS
-821 QPLTWK
+821 QPLSWK

-845 LIDVVSRFT
+845 LIDVLTRFT

-867 TVANWLGDA
+867 TVADWVGDA

-882 CFTIESNLDIADL
+882 CFTIEPSLDIVDL

-909 QRYFAQTEETLF
+909 QRYFAQSENTLF
-921 IDINGDPVIDPLLLL
+921 IDINGDPVTDPVLLA
-936 HLSKPYNGHG
+936 HLSRPYNGHG
-946 KRPASDLNLGSRPHI
+946 KGPGTDLNLGSRPHI
-961 LAEYIDPAAFPAVCR
+961 LAEFIDAAAFQAVCR
-976 RVRDNARQTFST
+976 RVRDNARQTLSV
-988 QPALLEAIKQAT
+988 QPAVLDAIKAAT
-1000 RLATNDLQRRRSRI
+1000 TLAASELQRRKSRLQ
-1014 RRRQSAGDTMAR
+1014 RRQSAGDTMAR

-1052 ILGTAVPVKFR
+1052 ILGTAMPTR
-1063 HG
+1063 SSHG